1 MIKVMKKTKLKHIIF
16 FIVALAVC
24 GALALALV
32 KASPKTILFYGDT
45 CPHCEK
51 VEEYI
56 NSHNLESKVPFR
68 RLEVFNNQANASLLG
83 KKASTCGMK
92 ADTVGV
98 PFLYDGSKCYMGDE
112 EVMSFF
118 KQYE

>member
-1 MIKVMKKTKLKHIIF
+1 MKVMKNTKLKHIIF
-16 FIVALAVC
+16 FAVALAVC

-32 KASPKTILFYGDT
+32 KTSPKAILFYGDT
-45 CPHCEK
+45 CPHCEN

-56 NSHNLESKVPFR
+56 NAHNLESKVPFQ
-68 RLEVFNNQANASLLG
+68 RLEVFNNQANANLLS
-83 KKASTCGMK
+83 KKASACGMNT
-92 ADTVGV
+92 DSVGV